1 MNAAPSFLPTL
12 NHDVC
17 YSAMQSRDARFDGAF
32 FVGVTSTGIYCR
44 PVCKVRIPKAENCR
58 FFTHAAVAEGLGFRA
73 CLRCRPALAPATAG
87 ARWSSEDASQTLAH
101 QALALMDKSNGAL
114 AITEIAAKM
123 GITDRH
129 LRRIFAAQWGLSPQA
144 YSKIQQHLQQDISA
158 KPHTALLAEPIHL
171 QLPFHAPYSHAH
183 MLAFFAKRTIESVEH
198 VDAQDRLHRSI
209 RIQIKRK
216 TYTGWICADFSASS
230 APTLP
235 VSVSPSLAPTLAQLV
250 PLLRAAFDLDANPA
264 AIDAALLPDFPN
276 THGQRAPGCFD
287 GFELAV
293 RAVLGQQIT
302 VQAARTLALRLVA
315 KFGEPQ
321 DLSLPQSL
329 SFPRRRESMV
339 AQDNVVCRLF
349 PTATAIARAQASELG
364 ELGIVRQR
372 QTAILG
378 LALAVQNGLDLS
390 SKPRTATE
398 LAAVREALC
407 AIKGIG
413 AWTAAYIA
421 MRALRDPDAFPAG
434 DVALQKAL
442 GISIEDRQASSTK
455 SAKTAE
461 ALSQRWQ
468 PWRSY
473 AVLRAWG
480 RL

>member
-1 MNAAPSFLPTL
+1 MNAAPSTLPTL
-12 NHDVC
+12 LPSLNHDLC

-73 CLRCRPALAPATAG
+73 CLRCRPALAPAAAG
-87 ARWSSEDASQTLAH
+87 TRWSSEDASQTLAH
-101 QALALMDKSNGAL
+101 QALALIDTSSGAL

-144 YSKIQQHLQQDISA
+144 YSSIQQQL
-158 KPHTALLAEPIHL
+158 KPVVPTKPQTVMLAQPITL
-171 QLPFHAPYSHAH
+171 QLPFHAPHDHAH
-183 MLAFFAKRTIESVEH
+183 ILAFFAKRTIEGVEH
-198 VDAQDRLHRSI
+198 VDGQHRLWRSI
-209 RIQIKRK
+209 RIQVKRK
-216 TYTGWICADFSASS
+216 TYTGWICADFSAATPSS
-230 APTLP
+230 AQAASTLP
-235 VSVSPSLAPTLAQLV
+235 VTVSPSLTPALAQLV
-250 PLLRAAFDLDANPA
+250 PLLKAAFDLDANPA
-264 AIDAALLPDFPN
+264 AIDAVLLPDFPE
-276 THGQRAPGCFD
+276 TQGQRVPGCFD

-302 VQAARTLALRLVA
+302 VQVARTLALRLVG
-315 KFGEPQ
+315 KFGESIATD
-321 DLSLPQSL
+321 DLT
-329 SFPRRRESMV
+329 V
-339 AQDNVVCRLF
+339 NRLF
-349 PTATAIARAQASELG
+349 PTAATIARASANDLG
-364 ELGIVRQR
+364 ELGIVKQR

-390 SKPRTATE
+390 SKPRTLAELTAT
-398 LAAVREALC
+398 RDALC

-421 MRALRDPDAFPAG
+421 MRALRDPDSFPAG

-442 GISIEDRQASSTK
+442 GLSLEARKASPVK
-455 SAKTAE
+455 AARTAE
-461 ALSQRWQ
+461 AASHKWQ